1 MILNRYFLKTIFS
14 YTVAISVIFILIIVS
29 SRTIQYLE
37 QASRGEINA
46 EIVFSIVL
54 FRLPEFLELILPL
67 SFFLSIVLT
76 MGKFKSESEYVIME
90 QSGFSIFRVYSLLL
104 VPALLIAMLLFSF
117 SQFIN
122 PSLDLKIKN
131 LLEVKSEEDRLKALS
146 PGEFH
151 KLGESYLI
159 YAKEKKDNGL
169 KDIFLIVKDSK
180 DQSNSVLV
188 AKDFNLLD
196 SDRRDLNFSNG
207 FSYILEEPD
216 ELFSLEFE
224 NLIIK
229 NNLTSN
235 KIDNENFK
243 EIDLTSS
250 LIWSSSISLLTL
262 LSVFIALPMSERKPR
277 NGRYSRV
284 LPSLLIFSLYIGLLL
299 SFKGSE
305 VESLNSIL
313 LVHLIFLA
321 ISLFLNLRTYKAI
334 R

>member
-90 QSGFSIFRVYSLLL
+90 QSGFSVFRVYSLLL
-104 VPALLIAMLLFSF
+104 VPALLIAMLLFFF

-131 LLEVKSEEDRLKALS
+131 LLEVKSEEDRLKALL

-159 YAKEKKDNGL
+159 YAKEKKEDGL
-169 KDIFLIVKDSK
+169 KDIFLVAKDPEA
-180 DQSNSVLV
+180 QSNYVLV
-188 AKDFNLLD
+188 AKDFNILD

-207 FSYILEEPD
+207 FSYVLEEPD
-216 ELFSLEFE
+216 QLFSIKFE
-224 NLIIK
+224 NLTIQ
-229 NNLTSN
+229 NNLNSK

-243 EIDLTSS
+243 GIDLTSS

-313 LVHLIFLA
+313 LVHLLFLA

>member
-14 YTVAISVIFILIIVS
+14 YTVTISLIFILIIVS
-29 SRTIQYLE
+29 SRSIQYLE
-37 QASRGEINA
+37 QASRGEINP

-90 QSGFSIFRVYSLLL
+90 QSGFSVFRVYSLLL

-131 LLEVKSEEDRLKALS
+131 LLEVKSEEDRLKALL

-159 YAKEKKDNGL
+159 YAKEKKEDGL
-169 KDIFLIVKDSK
+169 KDIFLVVKDPEV
-180 DQSNSVLV
+180 QSDSVLV
-188 AKDFNLLD
+188 AKDFNIID

-207 FSYILEEPD
+207 FSYVLEEPD
-216 ELFSLEFE
+216 ELFSLKFE

-229 NNLTSN
+229 NKIASK
-235 KIDNENFK
+235 KIDNENFE

-262 LSVFIALPMSERKPR
+262 LSVFIAIPMSERTPR
-277 NGRYSRV
+277 NGRYSKV
-284 LPSLLIFSLYIGLLL
+284 LPSLLIFSVYIGLLL
-299 SFKGSE
+299 SFKDSE
-305 VESLNSIL
+305 LESFMFIL
-313 LVHLIFLA
+313 LVHLLFLA
-321 ISLFLNLRTYKAI
+321 ISLFLNLLTYKAI